1 MKHKLISLA
10 AAVCIILVAAVPGFG
25 ASACGDSPKQ
35 FVSNRAGAGFLYNIH
50 STANSNNYGNGDST
64 NKVSQNSNLSANA
77 QEVIKLVNKERNAA
91 GLSAL
96 AENSR
101 LSEVAQAKAEDM
113 MKNGYFSHTSPTYGS
128 PFEMMKTFGITYK
141 SAGEN
146 IAKGQKT
153 PAAVMN
159 GWMNS
164 SGHRTNILNASYEQI
179 GAGFCKDSSGVAYW
193 VQMFIR

>member
-113 MKNGYFSHTSPTYGS
+113 MKNGYFSHISPTYGS
-128 PFEMMKTFGITYK
+128 PFEMMKTFGIAYK

-179 GAGFCKDSSGVAYW
+179 GAGFCKDSSGVTYW

>member
-1 MKHKLISLA
+1 MR
-10 AAVCIILVAAVPGFG
+10 VGRNV
-25 ASACGDSPKQ
+25 
-35 FVSNRAGAGFLYNIH
+35 
-50 STANSNNYGNGDST
+50 
-64 NKVSQNSNLSANA
+64 
-77 QEVIKLVNKERNAA
+77 QELQAMTH
-91 GLSAL
+91 AL
-96 AENSR
+96 ADVVGVEIEFERIPSY
-101 LSEVAQAKAEDM
+101 EDM

-164 SGHRTNILNASYEQI
+164 SGHRANILNASYEQI
-179 GAGFCKDSSGVAYW
+179 GVGFCKDSSGVTYW

>member
-1 MKHKLISLA
+1 MQSRRGGFTKHKLISLA
-10 AAVCIILVAAVPGFG
+10 VAVCIILIAAVPGFG

-101 LSEVAQAKAEDM
+101 LSEVAQAKAE
-113 MKNGYFSHTSPTYGS
+113 
-128 PFEMMKTFGITYK
+128 
-141 SAGEN
+141 
-146 IAKGQKT
+146 
-153 PAAVMN
+153 
-159 GWMNS
+159 
-164 SGHRTNILNASYEQI
+164 EQ
-179 GAGFCKDSSGVAYW
+179 W
-193 VQMFIR
+193 QLR

>member
-113 MKNGYFSHTSPTYGS
+113 MKNGYFSHISPTYGI
-128 PFEMMKTFGITYK
+128 PFEMMKTFGIAYK

>member
-1 MKHKLISLA
+1 
-10 AAVCIILVAAVPGFG
+10 
-25 ASACGDSPKQ
+25 
-35 FVSNRAGAGFLYNIH
+35 
-50 STANSNNYGNGDST
+50 
-64 NKVSQNSNLSANA
+64 
-77 QEVIKLVNKERNAA
+77 
-91 GLSAL
+91 
-96 AENSR
+96 
-101 LSEVAQAKAEDM
+101 M

-164 SGHRTNILNASYEQI
+164 SGHRANILNASYEQI
-179 GAGFCKDSSGVAYW
+179 GVGFCKDSSGVTYW

>member
-113 MKNGYFSHTSPTYGS
+113 MKNGYFSHISPTYGS
-128 PFEMMKTFGITYK
+128 PFEMMKTFGIAYK

-164 SGHRTNILNASYEQI
+164 SGHRTNILNVSYEQI

>member
-113 MKNGYFSHTSPTYGS
+113 MKNGYFSHISPTYGS
-128 PFEMMKTFGITYK
+128 PFEMMKTFGIAYK

>member
-113 MKNGYFSHTSPTYGS
+113 MKNGYFSHISPTYGS
-128 PFEMMKTFGITYK
+128 PFEMMKTFGIAYK

-164 SGHRTNILNASYEQI
+164 YGHRTNILNASYEQI

>member
-113 MKNGYFSHTSPTYGS
+113 MKNGYFSHISPTYGS